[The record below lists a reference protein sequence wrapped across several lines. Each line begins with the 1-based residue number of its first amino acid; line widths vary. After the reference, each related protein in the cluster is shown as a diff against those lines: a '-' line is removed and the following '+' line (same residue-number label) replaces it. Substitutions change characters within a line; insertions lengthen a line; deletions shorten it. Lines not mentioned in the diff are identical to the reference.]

1 MKWTVLAMV
10 LFTVTLLSA
19 CASRGLR
26 CEGALEPI
34 NANTTQPSPDYG
46 SGAHAR

>member
-10 LFTVTLLSA
+10 LVATTLLSA
-19 CASRGLR
+19 CAPQGLR
-26 CEGALEPI
+26 CDSPLEPI
-34 NANTTQPSPDYG
+34 NANTTQPTTDHG